1 MDELKPLNEMT
12 DEELGDELE
21 GYLKES
27 FAKHVYLSTPVEQVA
42 YGEPFVF
49 TFVNLP
55 THMGRFTSEKRL
67 NDVFLCGEEH
77 ELYRLSINEAKAAEA
92 MAATVEYRRT
102 VREQAG
108 DAPPLD
114 ASDYIEIEPAA
125 IHLEPADFPV
135 FVTEDGKP
143 ITGATWPEVNNTPLE
158 LVLAWLAGYDALG
171 DGEPDDET
179 LREAARIFTLT
190 FNVFFDV
197 QTVEDNRGDEGK
209 GAARPYVYDKNVMI
223 ATDQITGALFDR
235 GREGYIEPAQY
246 WSDEPKEIKS
256 SKNGFVYLQLRLP
269 TTTEITD
276 DISTYELAAR
286 HDYWLGAAHKLVR
299 EGHTLITGEMILKK
313 NGYDNPYSESMAN
326 TMRAA
331 AEAMYQL
338 THMEI
343 AVDTTNQYGKR
354 KSGGMELNKRTTMRR
369 IFGYEFSFTEWKRKD
384 GTVVPSFELEYKG
397 KGDPVSSCP
406 LLEYQLEHKMFSDVP
421 ADDDCLAGLKLSLD
435 HRIMWRYVRRRVLE
449 ERTTDRIRF
458 DSMFTTLGMDGD
470 SAAAKRKRRKMIDQL
485 EKMLRR
491 ACRDDHDDPRRK
503 RKVKHTR
510 LFKSWRYLEDA
521 TGRYGVE
528 IVPL

>member
-1 MDELKPLNEMT
+1 MDELKPLEDMT
-12 DEELGDELE
+12 DGGRNELTDYLAAIEQDGHAELADVLRRARDEYMSVSPLYINGKPSGLLEIRYSRRFESVRIGGDGDDYSMTLGDDYNYIYADAPIDEAELRTFSVDR
-21 GYLKES
+21 ES
-27 FAKHVYLSTPVEQVA
+27 FNTAWEKTLEAGRTADEMDWSDVKVTLAPYIDKYGKPVLYTDMLFTVAVAAPVED
-42 YGEPFVF
+42 G
-49 TFVNLP
+49 
-55 THMGRFTSEKRL
+55 
-67 NDVFLCGEEH
+67 D
-77 ELYRLSINEAKAAEA
+77 NERADHILDLLAAWD
-92 MAATVEYRRT
+92 
-102 VREQAG
+102 G
-108 DAPPLD
+108 SKKWLD
-114 ASDYIEIEPAA
+114 ARRG
-125 IHLEPADFPV
+125 
-135 FVTEDGKP
+135 TGED
-143 ITGATWPEVNNTPLE
+143 
-158 LVLAWLAGYDALG
+158 
-171 DGEPDDET
+171 
-179 LREAARIFTLT
+179 REAA
-190 FNVFFDV
+190 
-197 QTVEDNRGDEGK
+197 K
-209 GAARPYVYDKNVMI
+209 GTTYLRDKNVMI
-223 ATDQITGALFDR
+223 ATDQITGSLFDR

-256 SKNGFVYLQLRLP
+256 SRNGFVYLQLRLP

-470 SAAAKRKRRKMIDQL
+470 SAPAKRKRRKMIDQL

-491 ACRDDHDDPRRK
+491 ACRDDHDDTRRK